1 MRSFCFFDRYG
12 QSRPLSPVFSYPL
25 RLDSTCRAR
34 MHALYEEA
42 ASVNPKI
49 GCFDLSWIEGELRNS
64 RVSYDPSIF
73 P

>member
-1 MRSFCFFDRYG
+1 
-12 QSRPLSPVFSYPL
+12 
-25 RLDSTCRAR
+25 